1 MVARIKQ
8 GDHATWA
15 ITPQVSMRK
24 YMVAQIKQND
34 HATWAIT
41 PHASL
46 RKDMAAQI
54 KQGDH
59 ATWAITPHVFV
70 GRKKGWDQILW
81 KWYSTTSGPVA
92 LPQMG
97 KKEGCYYCEVFPHSG
112 CPPTKDLWSLSFSP
126 TTDSD
131 LAFGADPFGDR
142 AASED
147 LPFFLLRAV
156 PPLWT

>member
-1 MVARIKQ
+1 MAAHIKQ
-8 GDHATWA
+8 
-15 ITPQVSMRK
+15 S
-24 YMVAQIKQND
+24 
-34 HATWAIT
+34 
-41 PHASL
+41 
-46 RKDMAAQI
+46 
-54 KQGDH
+54 DH

-92 LPQMG
+92 LPQIG

>member
-1 MVARIKQ
+1 MV
-8 GDHATWA
+8 
-15 ITPQVSMRK
+15 
-24 YMVAQIKQND
+24 
-34 HATWAIT
+34 
-41 PHASL
+41 
-46 RKDMAAQI
+46 AQI

-92 LPQMG
+92 LPQIG

-147 LPFFLLRAV
+147 LPQPVSQPNSEGHPSYCELYPHCGCDPREG
-156 PPLWT
+156 